1 MRFKLID
8 QNKALLLDLN
18 FRTALLE
25 SVGWDETQSAFLLE
39 YLQSALLHKSDS
51 PEQILEN
58 IYTNYGQGA
67 HDIIKKMFLD
77 EYIDNGFYKKQ
88 KDDYEH

>member
-1 MRFKLID
+1 VRLKLTD

-25 SVGWDETQSAFLLE
+25 SVGWNETQSASLLE
-39 YLQSALLHKSDS
+39 YLQSSLVNNLEMPD
-51 PEQILEN
+51 QILNN
-58 IYTNYGQGA
+58 IYTNYGQDA
-67 HDIIKKMFLD
+67 HDLIKKMFLD
-77 EYIDNGFYKKQ
+77 EYIDNGLYRKQ